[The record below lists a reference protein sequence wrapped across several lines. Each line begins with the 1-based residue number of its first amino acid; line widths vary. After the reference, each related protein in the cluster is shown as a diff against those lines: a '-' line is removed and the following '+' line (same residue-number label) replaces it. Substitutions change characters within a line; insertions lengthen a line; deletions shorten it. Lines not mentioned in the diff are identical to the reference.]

1 MSIKYYRN
9 ILANIHI
16 SFSKMHTRLKLCQPI
31 NPLYNAHK
39 LLAFI
44 SSILLSSSFVYL
56 SLCVRRF
63 SFRLIF
69 FCARNSR
76 MTNNYGTC
84 KCKCC
89 GLMQCP
95 IVHAEI
101 TTVRFFFR
109 VQFISYIA
117 IASLQHSKQSVLI

>member
-16 SFSKMHTRLKLCQPI
+16 SFSKMHTRRKLCQPI

-39 LLAFI
+39 LFAFI
-44 SSILLSSSFVYL
+44 SSILLSSSFVCL

-63 SFRLIF
+63 FFVQFF

-84 KCKCC
+84 ECKCC

-95 IVHAEI
+95 IVHAKI
-101 TTVRFFFR
+101 TAVWFFFR
-109 VQFISYIA
+109 VQFISYTA
-117 IASLQHSKQSVLI
+117 IASLQHS